1 VLMSIAQGNSIINES
16 IFESR
21 FKYVDELRKMGAN
34 ITVNGRVASIT
45 GVLELSGTRIAATD
59 LRAGVAMVLAGLIAN
74 GETQISDIHYIER
87 GYESLEEN
95 IRSLGG
101 KIRRVTVENKEE

>member
-1 VLMSIAQGNSIINES
+1 
-16 IFESR
+16 
-21 FKYVDELRKMGAN
+21 
-34 ITVNGRVASIT
+34 
-45 GVLELSGTRIAATD
+45 
-59 LRAGVAMVLAGLIAN
+59 MVLAGLIAN

-87 GYESLEEN
+87 GYENLEEN

>member
-1 VLMSIAQGNSIINES
+1 
-16 IFESR
+16 
-21 FKYVDELRKMGAN
+21 MGAN

-45 GVLELSGTRIAATD
+45 GVSELSGTRIAATD
-59 LRAGVAMVLAGLIAN
+59 LRAGAAMVLAGLIAN

-87 GYESLEEN
+87 GYENLEEN